1 MIGDRNYPRPGA
13 TRRNGTLHLSLIT
26 YHFVIAAALAIT
38 LGGCGTTPKRE
49 PSTKTPPRPGGY
61 YLDDGPGASPPAN
74 LDSIPDAVPRAK
86 PINRGTSRPYVVMG
100 RSYTPMASHLPYR
113 ARGIATWYGRRYHGK
128 PTASGEPYDMY
139 AMTAAH
145 TTLPI
150 PSYARVTNV
159 KNGRSVVV
167 RINDRGPFVDGRIID
182 LSYTAAHRIGV
193 LGGGSATVEVEAI
206 LPGSYGS
213 TLAAPAQPDV
223 AAPMRESP
231 PSIAARDPGW
241 PVSLPAAPGPLPAP
255 HAEQPVSVAA
265 EAAGHYL
272 QLGAFASRENAENF
286 LTRMKTQMEGLGDN
300 LQVFARDGLYRV
312 HAGPYASQSEAR
324 QAADRIN
331 RTLGVRPVVL
341 TR

>member
-1 MIGDRNYPRPGA
+1 MDQLFMQWREAALYPRSPILDPRSCVVAGLLIA
-13 TRRNGTLHLSLIT
+13 MLS
-26 YHFVIAAALAIT
+26 
-38 LGGCGTTPKRE
+38 GCGTAPTRDTTSKGPA
-49 PSTKTPPRPGGY
+49 TTRPGGY

-74 LDSIPDAVPRAK
+74 LDSIPDAVPRAE

-206 LPGSYGS
+206 LPGRYGS
-213 TLAAPAQPDV
+213 TLTVPAQPED
-223 AAPMRESP
+223 AAPMRESN

-241 PVSLPAAPGPLPAP
+241 PVTLPAAPEPLPAP
-255 HAEQPVSVAA
+255 HSEQPLPVAT

-312 HAGPYASQSEAR
+312 HAGPYASQLEAR

-331 RTLGVRPVVL
+331 RVLGVRPVVV

>member
-1 MIGDRNYPRPGA
+1 M
-13 TRRNGTLHLSLIT
+13 
-26 YHFVIAAALAIT
+26 IAAALAIT

-61 YLDDGPGASPPAN
+61 YLDDGPGAKPPAN
-74 LDSIPDAVPRAK
+74 LDSIPEAVPRAE

-100 RSYTPMASHLPYR
+100 RSYAPMTSHQPYQ

-150 PSYARVTNV
+150 PSYARVTNL

-167 RINDRGPFVDGRIID
+167 RVNDRGPFVDGRIID

-193 LGGGSATVEVEAI
+193 LGGGSAMVEVEAI
-206 LPGSYGS
+206 LPGSYGAL
-213 TLAAPAQPDV
+213 LAPPAQPV
-223 AAPMRESP
+223 PTAPLPESP
-231 PSIAARDPGW
+231 PPVAVRDPE
-241 PVSLPAAPGPLPAP
+241 PPAP
-255 HAEQPVSVAA
+255 QAAQPIPGAA
-265 EAAGHYL
+265 ETGGHYL
-272 QLGAFASRENAENF
+272 QLGAFGSRENAESF
-286 LTRMKTQMEGLGDN
+286 LTRMKAQMDGLADN
-300 LQVFARDGLYRV
+300 LHVFARDGLYRV
-312 HAGPYASQSEAR
+312 HAGPYASQPEAR
-324 QAADRIN
+324 QVAERIN
-331 RTLGVRPVVL
+331 QALGVRPIVL

>member
-1 MIGDRNYPRPGA
+1 MIGDRNNPQPGA
-13 TRRNGTLHLSLIT
+13 ARRNSTYHLSLIT

-74 LDSIPDAVPRAK
+74 LDSIPDAVPRAE

-100 RSYTPMASHLPYR
+100 RSYTPMASHGPYR

-128 PTASGEPYDMY
+128 PTASGEAYDMY

-167 RINDRGPFVDGRIID
+167 RINDRGPFVDGRIVD

-312 HAGPYASQSEAR
+312 HAGPYANQSEAR

>member
-1 MIGDRNYPRPGA
+1 MIGDRNNPQPGA
-13 TRRNGTLHLSLIT
+13 ARRNSTYHLSLIT

-74 LDSIPDAVPRAK
+74 LDSIPDAVPRAE

-100 RSYTPMASHLPYR
+100 RSYTPMTSHEPYR
-113 ARGIATWYGRRYHGK
+113 TRGIATWYGRRYHGK

-167 RINDRGPFVDGRIID
+167 RINDCGPFVDGRIID

-223 AAPMRESP
+223 SAPIRESP

-255 HAEQPVSVAA
+255 HAEQPLPVAA